1 AASLEKLV
9 VVGEVGLTGEIRP
22 ISNCDR
28 ILNEAEKMGFLNAVV
43 PYRSL
48 EKLKGSK
55 LNLIGVKTV
64 REAIGKIF

>member
-1 AASLEKLV
+1 MWQ
-9 VVGEVGLTGEIRP
+9 
-22 ISNCDR
+22 
-28 ILNEAEKMGFLNAVV
+28 ILNEAEKMGFSNAVV